1 MLSVILAH
9 RFGGAPWEWRN
20 EASELDWG
28 TAIRL
33 LEQEMERME
42 EMEHGA

>member
-1 MLSVILAH
+1 MILAA
-9 RFGGAPWEWRN
+9 RFGGSPWAWRR

-33 LEQEMERME
+33 LEEEAERME
-42 EMEHGA
+42 EVQTRG